1 MVRATLFFMYIG
13 KLKQEYT
20 MKFSR
25 PHTHYRQIKTLHTP
39 IDREPC
45 RVVHGQG
52 QYPANSSEPCFLPP
66 FFRCHLSLIHRNPW
80 AVPSFTFLSPVAAAA
95 LVFPAAPCCLPPPS
109 PAARG
114 LGSSPLSHWSAHDVP
129 NELLRCMM
137 SVSRSA
143 ERAIERGAGWKSPEM
158 RQRLSA
164 PGTKQETG
172 RWICLLN
179 LVVSGRGSA
188 FIAGVTIAPGTPNTS
203 WSMRDAF

>member
-1 MVRATLFFMYIG
+1 MQGGPWSGSVPGELVGALLLAAVLPLPLVLDPPEPLGRAL
-13 KLKQEYT
+13 
-20 MKFSR
+20 
-25 PHTHYRQIKTLHTP
+25 LH
-39 IDREPC
+39 
-45 RVVHGQG
+45 
-52 QYPANSSEPCFLPP
+52 LPQP
-66 FFRCHLSLIHRNPW
+66 GRRRRLGLPRR
-80 AVPSFTFLSPVAAAA
+80 ALLLAAA
-95 LVFPAAPCCLPPPS
+95 V
-109 PAARG
+109 ARG